1 LKQAKTKLPAIDR
14 ETITS
19 VLKRVIAENGRAHLR
34 GYIFAIICLAIV
46 AATTAFT
53 AWIMESVV
61 NEAFANKR
69 ADIVLYICGAIFLA
83 FVLRGFA
90 TYGQAVALSK
100 IGNNIVASYQR
111 RLYSHLMAL
120 SVGYFSDTRSARI
133 SAQISQNVSG
143 IRDVLNMTVTSLARD
158 FLTLV
163 ALIGVMISKD
173 WLLTLIVFVVAPPL
187 LIGLRYIS
195 RRLRQAT
202 RESVE
207 INSHVLGAMQET
219 IQGITIVKAFTMEE
233 QLRTKVETIIDRAE
247 NRANRIARLSERT
260 APMTETFAGFA
271 IASVLAYAA
280 FRSIYDG
287 VQPGAFFSFVTALL
301 MAYDPARRLARL
313 QVSLERAVVNA
324 RMIYEILDMVPHQ
337 RDLPDARDLKLGAAA
352 IEFRNVR
359 FSYNNGDDILK
370 GVSFIA
376 EGGKTTALVGPSG
389 AGKSTVISLIPRF
402 YDPSGGEIL
411 IDGQDIAH
419 VTQAVAAPRAR
430 LSSRRDS
437 LICSNGS
444 IGDNI
449 GYGREGA
456 QPRPQRSRRR
466 RDGAAMRTTSSGRCR
481 RAMTTAVGENGV
493 TLSGGQRQR
502 LSIARALVRN
512 APILLLD
519 EATSALDTESEAAVQ
534 KALDHAMSGRT
545 VVVIAH
551 RLSTVVN
558 ADKIIV
564 MKDGLVA
571 EEGTHEA
578 LAQRSDG
585 LYARLHNLQG
595 TCGVATGRG
604 RRNFDL
610 TGIEAGM
617 SGTDMKLVV
626 VGAAGRMGQTLIRTI
641 NAMPGATVTLHA
653 VQRPGSAFIGRD
665 AGEIAGLGPT
675 WRPHHRQAA

>member
-1 LKQAKTKLPAIDR
+1 MKPSKTTHPHVDA

-19 VLKRVIAENGRAHLR
+19 VLKRVVRENGRAHLK
-34 GYIFAIICLAIV
+34 GYAFAVFCLIVV
-46 AATTAFT
+46 AATTAFS

-69 ADIVLYICGAIFLA
+69 ADIVLVICGAIFAA

-120 SVGYFSDTRSARI
+120 SVGFFSDTRSARI

-143 IRDVLNMTVTSLARD
+143 IRDVLNMTVTSIARD
-158 FLTLV
+158 LLTLI
-163 ALIGVMISKD
+163 ALIGVMIGKD
-173 WLLTLIVFVVAPPL
+173 WLLTLIVFVIAPPL
-187 LIGLRYIS
+187 LLGLRYVS

-219 IQGITIVKAFTMEE
+219 IQGITIVKAFTMENP
-233 QLRTKVETIIDRAE
+233 LKAKVEAIIERAE

-260 APMTETFAGFA
+260 APMTEAFAGFA
-271 IASVLAYAA
+271 ISSVLAYAA
-280 FRSIYDG
+280 FRSIYSG
-287 VQPGAFFSFVTALL
+287 VQPGAFFAFVTALL

-324 RMIYEILDMVPHQ
+324 RMIYEILDTVPHQ
-337 RDLPDARDLKLGAAA
+337 RDLADATDLKLDQAQ
-352 IEFRNVR
+352 IEFRNVH
-359 FSYNNGDDILK
+359 FGYGAGGDILK

-402 YDPSGGEIL
+402 YDPGSGEIL

-419 VTQAVAAPRAR
+419 VTKQ
-430 LSSRRDS
+430 S
-437 LICSNGS
+437 LRNGLAYVSQQPYLFEGS
-444 IGDNI
+444 IRDNI
-449 GYGREGA
+449 RYGRPDATDADIEEAAKLAYAHDFIAA
-456 QPRPQRSRRR
+456 QPQGYDTP
-466 RDGAAMRTTSSGRCR
+466 
-481 RAMTTAVGENGV
+481 VGENGV

-502 LSIARALVRN
+502 LSIARALVRK

-534 KALDHAMSGRT
+534 KALDHAMAGRT

-551 RLSTVVN
+551 RLSTIVN

-564 MKDGLVA
+564 MRDGLVM

-578 LAQRSDG
+578 LARRSDG

-595 TCGVATGRG
+595 GMEKQASAEEQPAT
-604 RRNFDL
+604 
-610 TGIEAGM
+610 E
-617 SGTDMKLVV
+617 
-626 VGAAGRMGQTLIRTI
+626 
-641 NAMPGATVTLHA
+641 
-653 VQRPGSAFIGRD
+653 
-665 AGEIAGLGPT
+665 E
-675 WRPHHRQAA
+675 

>member
-1 LKQAKTKLPAIDR
+1 LKQAKTKLPPVDR

-19 VLKRVIAENGRAHLR
+19 VLKRVIAENGRAHMR
-34 GYIFAIICLAIV
+34 GYIFAIACLALV
-46 AATTAFT
+46 AGTTAFT
-53 AWIMESVV
+53 AWVMESVV

-69 ADIVLYICGAIFLA
+69 ADIVLYICGAIFVA
-83 FVLRGFA
+83 FVVRGFA

-100 IGNNIVASYQR
+100 IGNSIVASYQR

-120 SVGYFSDTRSARI
+120 SVGYFSETRSARI

-173 WLLTLIVFVVAPPL
+173 WLLTLIVFVIAPPL
-187 LIGLRYIS
+187 LIGLRYVS
-195 RRLRQAT
+195 RRLKQAT

-219 IQGITIVKAFTMEE
+219 IQGITIVKAFTMEK
-233 QLRTKVETIIDRAE
+233 QLKTKVEAIIDRAE

-271 IASVLAYAA
+271 ISSVLAYAA
-280 FRSIYDG
+280 FRSIYNG
-287 VQPGAFFSFVTALL
+287 IQPGAFFAFVTALL

-324 RMIYEILDMVPHQ
+324 RMIYEILDTVPHQ
-337 RDLPDARDLKLGAAA
+337 RDLPGAGNLALRQA
-352 IEFRNVR
+352 TIEFRNVR
-359 FSYNNGDDILK
+359 FGYNNGDEILK
-370 GVSFIA
+370 GVSFVA

-419 VTQAVAAPRAR
+419 VTKQ
-430 LSSRRDS
+430 S
-437 LICSNGS
+437 LRNGLAYVSQQPYLFEGS
-444 IGDNI
+444 IRDNI
-449 GYGREGA
+449 RYGRPEATDAEVEEAAKLAYAHDFIRA
-456 QPRPQRSRRR
+456 QPQGYDTP
-466 RDGAAMRTTSSGRCR
+466 
-481 RAMTTAVGENGV
+481 VGENGV

-502 LSIARALVRN
+502 LSIARALVRK

-564 MKDGLVA
+564 MKDGLVV

-578 LAQRSDG
+578 LAKRTDG

-595 TCGVATGRG
+595 STAQPAA
-604 RRNFDL
+604 
-610 TGIEAGM
+610 EAQ
-617 SGTDMKLVV
+617 V
-626 VGAAGRMGQTLIRTI
+626 
-641 NAMPGATVTLHA
+641 
-653 VQRPGSAFIGRD
+653 
-665 AGEIAGLGPT
+665 
-675 WRPHHRQAA
+675 